1 MKGRIHS
8 IETFGTL
15 DGPGVRFVVFFQ
27 GCPMRCLYCHNPDTW
42 NLSGG
47 TLYTAEEL
55 LFQYRKGKEFYR
67 DGGITASGGE
77 PLMQLA
83 FLTEL
88 FEEAKKWGI
97 HTCLDTSGSPYRKEE
112 QEMYDRLFSSLDLVL
127 LDIKHSGAREHE
139 MLTGKSQ
146 APILSFAKA
155 LDQAK
160 IPMIVRH
167 VAVPG
172 WTDTKEEARK
182 LGELLREYHNIQDVE
197 VLPYHTMGVEKYR
210 KLGIS
215 YRLEE
220 VPPMEK
226 AQAEVLKEEIRKTVE
241 KTQSFQGR
249 CADPECLPS
258 GTDLRADRHRR

>member
-1 MKGRIHS
+1 
-8 IETFGTL
+8 
-15 DGPGVRFVVFFQ
+15 
-27 GCPMRCLYCHNPDTW
+27 
-42 NLSGG
+42 
-47 TLYTAEEL
+47 
-55 LFQYRKGKEFYR
+55 
-67 DGGITASGGE
+67 
-77 PLMQLA
+77 MQLA

-88 FEEAKKWGI
+88 FEEAKKEGI
-97 HTCLDTSGSPYRKEE
+97 HTCLDTSGNPYRKEE
-112 QEMYDRLFSSLDLVL
+112 QEAYGRLFSSLDLVL

-146 APILSFAKA
+146 APVLSFAKA

-220 VPPMEK
+220 VPPMKK
-226 AQAEVLKEEIRKTVE
+226 AQAEILQNEIRKAAE
-241 KTQSFQGR
+241 KKQSFQGR

-258 GTDLRADRHRR
+258 GTAPGSDCHRR

>member
-146 APILSFAKA
+146 AQVLSFTNA

-226 AQAEVLKEEIRKTVE
+226 AQAEVLREEIRKTVK

>member
-55 LFQYRKGKEFYR
+55 LSQYRKGKEFYR

-88 FEEAKKWGI
+88 FEEAKKEGI

-112 QEMYDRLFSSLDLVL
+112 QEAYGRLFSSLDLVL

-146 APILSFAKA
+146 APVLSFAKA

-172 WTDTKEEARK
+172 
-182 LGELLREYHNIQDVE
+182 
-197 VLPYHTMGVEKYR
+197 
-210 KLGIS
+210 
-215 YRLEE
+215 
-220 VPPMEK
+220 
-226 AQAEVLKEEIRKTVE
+226 
-241 KTQSFQGR
+241 
-249 CADPECLPS
+249 
-258 GTDLRADRHRR
+258 

>member
-47 TLYTAEEL
+47 TLYTTEEL
-55 LFQYRKGKEFYR
+55 LSQYRKGKEFYR

-88 FEEAKKWGI
+88 FEEAKKEGI

-112 QEMYDRLFSSLDLVL
+112 QEAYGRLFSSLDLVL
-127 LDIKHSGAREHE
+127 LDIKQIDEKEHIK
-139 MLTGKSQ
+139 LTGHTNRN
-146 APILSFAKA
+146 ILAMAQELSDMGKPVW
-155 LDQAK
+155 
-160 IPMIVRH
+160 IRH
-167 VAVPG
+167 VLVPG
-172 WTDTKEEARK
+172 GSDKD
-182 LGELLREYHNIQDVE
+182 EYLHRLADFIHTLKNVERVE
-197 VLPYHTMGVEKYR
+197 VLPYHTLGTFKWE
-210 KLGIS
+210 KLGIP
-215 YRLEE
+215 YPLEG
-220 VPPMEK
+220 VKPPTQERIDN
-226 AQAEVLKEEIRKTVE
+226 ARKIL
-241 KTQSFQGR
+241 G
-249 CADPECLPS
+249 AI
-258 GTDLRADRHRR
+258 

>member
-226 AQAEVLKEEIRKTVE
+226 AQAEVLREEIRKTVE

-258 GTDLRADRHRR
+258 GTDLRADCHRR